1 VSGDVNEAVSGVEPP
16 RDVYRLEGRVVLVT
30 GAGAGV
36 GRGMAH
42 ALASAGAEV
51 VVTARRPETGE
62 VVAAEIAD
70 RGGKALAVPCDVT
83 DPEAIRAA
91 LRAAV
96 DRSGR
101 LDHVIH
107 NATSRRSSEVTDLA
121 EATEDLW
128 EEHGSVAVRPLYR
141 LARDAFPHLVESRG
155 SLLVLTS
162 PAGISGSATLPFYA
176 TAKAA
181 QRGFLKALAREWG
194 PHGVRVNGLAPLAVT
209 PALENA
215 MREDPTLEPRLARVT
230 PLGYTGDAERDIG
243 PAAVFLCS
251 DAARYV
257 TGQTLA
263 VSGGRFTAL

>member
-1 VSGDVNEAVSGVEPP
+1 VSPVEPP
-16 RDVYRLEGRVVLVT
+16 RETYGLAGRVVLVT

-42 ALASAGAEV
+42 AFAGAGAEV

-62 VVAAEIAD
+62 AVAAEIAD

-83 DPEAIRAA
+83 DPEAISGAI
-91 LRAAV
+91 RAAV
-96 DRSGR
+96 DRFGR
-101 LDHVIH
+101 LDHLVH
-107 NATSRRSSEVTDLA
+107 NATSGRSSEVTDLA
-121 EATEDLW
+121 DATEELW
-128 EEHGSVAVRPLYR
+128 DEHAGVAVRALHR
-141 LARDAFPHLVESRG
+141 LARDAFGHLVEARG

-162 PAGISGSATLPFYA
+162 PAGINGSATLPFYA
-176 TAKAA
+176 TVKAA

-215 MREDPTLEPRLARVT
+215 MREDPTLEARLARVT
-230 PLGYTGDAERDIG
+230 PLGYTGDSEHDIG
-243 PAAVFLCS
+243 PTAVFLCS

>member
-1 VSGDVNEAVSGVEPP
+1 
-16 RDVYRLEGRVVLVT
+16 
-30 GAGAGV
+30 
-36 GRGMAH
+36 
-42 ALASAGAEV
+42 
-51 VVTARRPETGE
+51 
-62 VVAAEIAD
+62 
-70 RGGKALAVPCDVT
+70 VT
-83 DPEAIRAA
+83 DPAAVGDA

-96 DRSGR
+96 DRFGR
-101 LDHVIH
+101 LDHLVH
-107 NATSRRSSEVTDLA
+107 NATSGRSSEVTDLA
-121 EATEDLW
+121 TASEDLW
-128 EEHGSVAVRPLYR
+128 EEHASVAVRALYR
-141 LARDAFPHLVESRG
+141 LARDAFGQLVESRG

-162 PAGISGSATLPFYA
+162 PAGINGSATLPFYA

-215 MREDPTLEPRLARVT
+215 MREDPTLEARLARLT
-230 PLGYTGDAERDIG
+230 PLGYTGDSEHDIG